1 MSDLPISSRLETF
14 PYLPPSDNI
23 AKLQQ
28 LQKIFHLYSFWNVEL
43 SPDAS
48 ADISVDCR

>member
-14 PYLPPSDNI
+14 PYLPSSDNI